1 MLIDTRYSEKA
12 LALLRIVA
20 ALLFIQHAT
29 SKLFNFPPF
38 PGPVPSMGSLLW
50 IAGVIEL
57 VGGLLLLFGLL
68 SRPVAFL
75 LSGEMAI
82 AYFMAHAPK
91 STFPMLNGGEAAI
104 LLCFTCLMIAATGP
118 GEWSVDKAR
127 SKRVVHHREGEKA

>member
-20 ALLFIQHAT
+20 SVLFIEHAT

-38 PGPVPSMGSLLW
+38 PGGALPPTGSLFW

-57 VGGLLLLFGLL
+57 IGGLLLLFGLL

-75 LSGEMAI
+75 LSGEMAV
-82 AYFMAHAPK
+82 AYFMIHAPK
-91 STFPMLNGGEAAI
+91 STFPMLNGGEGAI
-104 LLCFTCLMIAATGP
+104 LFCFIFLFIAAAGP

-127 SKRVVHHREGEKA
+127 SKRVARKETE